1 MTGVRPTVLAGV
13 QSHLCPVGEAEKGLR
28 KQRPASSQSLE
39 EDWEGGNTERQT
51 SLRIVPAIHP
61 STIRRWTSRG
71 PGSRPPSTSCAS
83 CLGVLPSDPSS
94 RNAVHCLHCLHCAP
108 GVEFWRSERAIGRI
122 APHQVRAGN
131 GATGLVHTES
141 LALVAGERAQSRA
154 FVSGKDASNKKN
166 LESPRQPASVELALY
181 VSLKKR

>member
-51 SLRIVPAIHP
+51 STRIVPAIHP

-108 GVEFWRSERAIGRI
+108 GVKFWRSSYIVNVCACPYIVNSARRARYRKNST
-122 APHQVRAGN
+122 PS
-131 GATGLVHTES
+131 GACRKRSDRSRTHG
-141 LALVAGERAQSRA
+141 VAG
-154 FVSGKDASNKKN
+154 
-166 LESPRQPASVELALY
+166 PR
-181 VSLKKR
+181 RW